1 MDLRLAY
8 GKKGLD
14 IQVPDRNLA
23 GVMHMRAADPL
34 ADPGKAIEESLRRPI
49 QSRPLPEIARGR
61 SSAVVV
67 ISDITRPVPNPLLLP
82 PILRTIEEAGVPHE
96 KITILIATGIHRPN
110 LGDEL
115 TELVGA
121 SIAENYT
128 VVNHY
133 SEDPETNA
141 YVGEIGGGIPV
152 YLDKTFLE
160 ADLKILT
167 GLVELHLMAGFSGGR
182 KAVLPGIVTLE
193 TMKHMHG
200 YRMLQQDSTYNGR
213 LKGNPFHEAGVAI
226 ARQVGVDFI
235 ANVTLNEK
243 REITGVFSG
252 DLEAAHEKACE
263 LVAQCAMIPIE
274 EEVDIVITTGG
285 GYPLD
290 KTLYQ
295 SIKGF
300 VAALEAVKPGGTVI
314 LAARN
319 EEGGGSHEFVSLLR
333 QLEDPMHF
341 YRLVQEPNYIAKDQ
355 WMIQELVNGLHH
367 CELLYFSEGISPN
380 DMHEFLLTPITS
392 VEEGI
397 EQALRRHGPDA
408 KILVMPEG
416 PYVMPKLRHL
426 KKKMYSWQTDAAAV

>member
-23 GVMHMRAADPL
+23 DVIHMQAAEPLTDP
-34 ADPGKAIEESLRRPI
+34 ARAIEESLREPI
-49 QSRPLPEIARGR
+49 NSRPLSEVARGR

-67 ISDITRPVPNPLLLP
+67 ISDITRPVPNKILLP
-82 PILRTIEEAGVPHE
+82 PILRTIEEAGVPRE

-115 TELVGA
+115 IELVGA

-128 VVNHY
+128 VLNHY

-141 YVGEIGGGIPV
+141 YVCEIRGGIPV
-152 YLDKTFLE
+152 YLDKAFLE

-200 YRMLQQDSTYNGR
+200 YRMIQLDTTYNGR
-213 LKGNPFHEAGVAI
+213 LKGNPFHEAGVEI
-226 ARQVGVDFI
+226 ARQIGVDFI
-235 ANVTLNEK
+235 SNVTLNEK

-252 DLEAAHEKACE
+252 DLEAAHEMACE
-263 LVAQCAMIPIE
+263 LAGRCALIPIE
-274 EEVDIVITTGG
+274 EEVDIVITNGG

-319 EEGGGSHEFVSLLR
+319 EEGGGSPEFVSLLR
-333 QLEDPMHF
+333 QLDDPMHF

-355 WMIQELVNGLHH
+355 WMIQEMVNGLHH
-367 CELLYFSEGISPN
+367 CELLYFTEGISPG
-380 DMHEFLLTPITS
+380 DMHEFLLSPIAS

-408 KILVMPEG
+408 KILVIPEG

-426 KKKMYSWQTDAAAV
+426 KKKMYSWQTEGAAV